1 MGPFWGGGEVKKSFV
16 LFLVGFFIYLGNLSS
31 VGFAHEEKF
40 EGISCWSV
48 EDRKLTLALQK
59 AYKNCVYNYFSSDYQ
74 YNNLSYSIWAD
85 AALNAQ
91 VRRFTQVALGIDYCE
106 KLYPS
111 EQIQPPNIKRNI
123 CFAAMSD
130 FMNELYLVL
139 PKK

>member
-1 MGPFWGGGEVKKSFV
+1 MKKSFL
-16 LFLVGFFIYLGNLSS
+16 LFLVGFFIVLSNLSS
-31 VGFAHEEKF
+31 VGVAHEAKSDGNF
-40 EGISCWSV
+40 CWSV

-59 AYKNCVYNYFSSDYQ
+59 AYKKCIYNYFSSDYQ

-91 VRRFTQVALGIDYCE
+91 VRRFTDADRGIDYCE

-123 CFAAMSD
+123 CFAAMAD
-130 FMNELYLVL
+130 FMNELYLVF
-139 PKK
+139 PKKNQ